1 MSASGSPGRIA
12 ASAAAIGAIITT
24 AAAAGAL
31 FIFAAGKDPARAFE
45 VMFSYTLASRN
56 GFAESVV
63 RAIPLTLAGLGIA
76 LAFRANVF
84 NIGADGQAIA
94 GAIAAVAA
102 LGAPWAPVGALALTV
117 FLVAGTLA
125 GTVFGGIAGYL
136 RARYNANEIIVTIML
151 NYISFQLLG
160 WVVRGPMQERLR
172 IFPRSDAIPA
182 AAQLGVLVP
191 GTRVHTGVFI
201 ALAAAVA
208 VYLVLRYNSAGYQ
221 LRAVGVNPRAARYG
235 GIDDGRVV
243 FLALAASG
251 ALAGLAG
258 AVEIGGVYRRLE
270 DELAPGLGIAAV
282 AAALLARLNPL
293 AVPLTALLF
302 GILHAG
308 SGALQREAGV
318 PFPIVWVIEG
328 IVILAFL
335 ALGRLRARRAV

>member
-1 MSASGSPGRIA
+1 MIA
-12 ASAAAIGAIITT
+12 FGQVRGLAVSTAAMCAVVAVAAAV
-24 AAAAGAL
+24 GAL
-31 FIFAAGKDPARAFE
+31 FVFAAGKDPGRAFE

-76 LAFRANVF
+76 VAFRANVF

-102 LGAPWAPVGALALTV
+102 VGAPWAPVGAGALVV
-117 FLVAGTLA
+117 FIVAGTLA
-125 GTVFGGIAGYL
+125 GTALGGLAGYL

-151 NYISFQLLG
+151 NYIALQFLG
-160 WVVRGPMQERLR
+160 WVVRGPMQERMH

-191 GTRVHTGVFI
+191 GTRVHAGIFV
-201 ALAAAVA
+201 ALAAAAA
-208 VYLVLRYNSAGYQ
+208 VHVVLRYTSAGYQ
-221 LRAVGVNPRAARYG
+221 LRAVGINPRAARYG
-235 GIDDGRVV
+235 GIDDRRVI

-258 AVEIGGVYRRLE
+258 VVEVGGVYGRLE

-293 AVPLTALLF
+293 AVPFTALLF

-335 ALGRLRARRAV
+335 ALGRLRERGAG